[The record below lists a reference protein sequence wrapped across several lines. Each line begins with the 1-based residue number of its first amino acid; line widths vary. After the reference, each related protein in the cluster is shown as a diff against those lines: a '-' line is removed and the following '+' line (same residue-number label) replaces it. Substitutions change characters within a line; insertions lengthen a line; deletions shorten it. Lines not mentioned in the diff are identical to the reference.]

1 MKALIG
7 LVLALAVLGGGGYG
21 LYRAGKLPFLHPA
34 KSAKKAPVPAEGAE
48 VAQSAPSATAPA
60 PVRTSPTPVA
70 RTPQKDPEA
79 EARAERRLARLAAL
93 YEGMSAEDAK
103 PIVDRLPDALV
114 EDLLRR
120 MDEQKA
126 ARLLLGM
133 KPERAAKMTAALAR
147 EPAATAVASR

>member
-1 MKALIG
+1 MKVFIG
-7 LVLALAVLGGGGYG
+7 LVLVMAVLGGGGYG

-34 KSAKKAPVPAEGAE
+34 KSARKAPAAAEGAA
-48 VAQSAPSATAPA
+48 VAQSAPAATAPA
-60 PVRTSPTPVA
+60 PARTSSTPVA

-93 YEGMSAEDAK
+93 YEGMSAEDAR
-103 PIVDRLPDALV
+103 PIIDRLPDGLV

-133 KPERAAKMTAALAR
+133 KPERAAKLTAALAK